1 MDFMSRAWGPQIY
14 HECLYDAL
22 KQETNCS
29 EVAGCQ
35 GVTGTYQARS
45 HSGLDIVYSGSL
57 FGKFG
62 TVN

>member
-35 GVTGTYQARS
+35 GVTRMYQARS
-45 HSGLDIVYSGSL
+45 HSEGWSLCIQVPCLGNLGL
-57 FGKFG
+57 
-62 TVN
+62 